1 MNSRVLVSA
10 LLVLDLAAILFS
22 GCGGEQTSIAE
33 RSAPVESTVV
43 ENPATTPTPT
53 ATVPNLQERIFKS
66 VATTSESEIGRFDFK
81 NFNYPLPRGW
91 MDSDRN
97 DAELVNGKRM
107 MTMNDEVE
115 RTGLS
120 LSRVGYFDATGDG
133 KDEAAVILKIETGGS
148 AIPQLVYIYEWKNGQ
163 PELIW
168 YFRTGDRADGGL
180 RDLRVEDGLVVLEL
194 YGQDRYVVGELD
206 TSRIT
211 GDEEQLCCPTH
222 WTRSSYKWNGNV
234 FRLHGKRLTFQTAD
248 ENAPPIENMVEF
260 ADKKNGGKK

>member
-1 MNSRVLVSA
+1 MLALSA
-10 LLVLDLAAILFS
+10 FVFL
-22 GCGGEQTSIAE
+22 GCGREQPPVAE
-33 RSAPVESTVV
+33 QSSPAQSAVVESS
-43 ENPATTPTPT
+43 TPTPT
-53 ATVPNLQERIFKS
+53 PSPSPAIPNLQERIFKS
-66 VATTSESEIGRFDFK
+66 VSATTDSEIGRFDFK
-81 NFNYPLPRGW
+81 NFKYPLPRGW
-91 MDSDRN
+91 MDSDQKE
-97 DAELVNGKRM
+97 AELVNGKRP

-168 YFRTGDRADGGL
+168 NFRTGDRADGGL
-180 RDLRVEDGLVVLEL
+180 RDLRVEDGLIVLEL

-206 TSRIT
+206 TAKIT

-222 WTRSSYKWNGNV
+222 WTRSFYKWNGNA
-234 FRLHGKRLTFQTAD
+234 FRLQGKRLTFQTAD
-248 ENAPPIENMVEF
+248 ENAPPIENMVEL
-260 ADKKNGGKK
+260 AEKKNGGKK